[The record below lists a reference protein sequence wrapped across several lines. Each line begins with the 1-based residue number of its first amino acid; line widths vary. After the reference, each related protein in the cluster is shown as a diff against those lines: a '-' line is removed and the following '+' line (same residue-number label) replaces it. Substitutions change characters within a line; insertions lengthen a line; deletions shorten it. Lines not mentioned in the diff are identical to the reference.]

1 MMFFEVKIR
10 TFLAV
15 FHVELLSSVSRGT
28 SVRFHVEQKV
38 ERELL
43 SCTYCYNVMLTIANL
58 CEWGNEF

>member
-1 MMFFEVKIR
+1 MFFMVKMR

-15 FHVELLSSVSRGT
+15 FHVELLSDVSRGT
-28 SVRFHVEQKV
+28 CAVFHVEQKL

-43 SCTYCYNVMLTIANL
+43 SCTFCYYVMLTGDDL

>member
-1 MMFFEVKIR
+1 MMFFMVKIR

-28 SVRFHVEQKV
+28 SVRFHVEQNL

-43 SCTYCYNVMLTIANL
+43 SCTFCYNVM
-58 CEWGNEF
+58 